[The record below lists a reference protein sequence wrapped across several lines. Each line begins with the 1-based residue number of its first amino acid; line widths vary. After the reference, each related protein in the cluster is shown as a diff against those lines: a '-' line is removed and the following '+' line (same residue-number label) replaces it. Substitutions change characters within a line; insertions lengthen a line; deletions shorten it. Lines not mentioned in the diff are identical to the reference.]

1 MIRIR
6 NQEKFDKYFKD
17 LWGYVKKLF
26 PNNSRDGRDVN
37 KVLLNRKSQY
47 GGNGSVEFMEM
58 TLRNIAPY
66 IDKISQRD
74 EFMFMPEFGNPK
86 TKPLQFLP
94 GFDFRRIW
102 KLRDLTNENKKIIF
116 RYLEFLY
123 LQSSLALGRN
133 KEKVNQIIE
142 AIKMEQEIA
151 KEAEENPDAFGD
163 QDQGGQGGD
172 FESLFGDDD
181 TLMGLVNDL
190 KDEFNLEETFG
201 EIFGGM
207 QLQPGQNPMAALQ
220 GMAGNPAM
228 KDMMEKMAERVQS
241 KMEEKNISQED
252 LMKSAENLKK
262 NLAKNVSGMP
272 GGKQIKKM
280 IDNLDM
286 ERMAEQFQQQSGN
299 PMMQDNNPLPGLSQ
313 QPDPN
318 QLMQQL
324 MGNLTAGG
332 DQGQGEIPPEL
343 QQMLQQLGGMENHNH
358 QDQSKDQSQ

>member
-1 MIRIR
+1 MIRTR
-6 NQEKFDKYFKD
+6 NQEKFDQYFKD
-17 LWGYVKKLF
+17 LWGYIKKLF
-26 PNNSRDGRDVN
+26 PTNSRDSRDLN
-37 KVLLNRKSQY
+37 QVLLKRKRNY
-47 GGNGSVEFMEM
+47 GGDGSVEFMEV
-58 TLRNIAPY
+58 TLRNISSY

-74 EFMFMPEFGNPK
+74 EFMFMPEFGNSK

-94 GFDFRRIW
+94 GFDFRRVW
-102 KLRDLTNENKKIIF
+102 KLRDLTPENKKIIF

-123 LQSSLALGRN
+123 LQSSLALNKN
-133 KEKVNQIIE
+133 KEKVNQIVE

-163 QDQGGQGGD
+163 QDQAGGQGD

-181 TLMGLVNDL
+181 TLMELVSDL

-201 EIFGGM
+201 EMFSGM

-220 GMAGNPAM
+220 GIAGNPAM
-228 KDMMEKMAERVQS
+228 KDMMEKMAERVQA

-262 NLAKNVSGMP
+262 NLAKNVAGMP
-272 GGKQIKKM
+272 GGKQIKRM
-280 IDNLDM
+280 IDNLNMDQ
-286 ERMAEQFQQQSGN
+286 MAEQFQQQSDN
-299 PMMQDNNPLPGLSQ
+299 PMMANQSPFGG

-324 MGNLTAGG
+324 MGNLQA
-332 DQGQGEIPPEL
+332 QPGQQELPPEL
-343 QQMLQQLGGMENHNH
+343 QQMLQQLNNMNH
-358 QDQSKDQSQ
+358 QHQPTEEDQDA